1 MVDRSREQA
10 DHNIMIARDGAV
22 YLSLDFMKQYTD
34 LTYSIAE
41 EPCRLIIEKAG
52 YEKTTAALKR
62 DTELR
67 RHGKESDPEGWQR
80 GGCGQCAG

>member
-1 MVDRSREQA
+1 
-10 DHNIMIARDGAV
+10 
-22 YLSLDFMKQYTD
+22 MKQYTD

-67 RHGKESDPEGWQR
+67 RHGGVKSPILKDGKE